1 MTTKAPTRAELVGRA
16 TDLVDVIRKHA
27 EWQDENRVL
36 HDDVLQGLRDAG
48 LLRLRVPKRYG
59 GYEADTRTAVDVIAE
74 LSRADGSVGWTVS
87 ALIVGSWLAGLLP
100 DSEQDEVFADPDVF
114 IGDSVSPKGVAV
126 PTDGGVILNGKW
138 PFCSGVLHSTWF
150 AHSAVQAVGE
160 NEFVPVVVVVP
171 VSDLT
176 IVDDWNTA
184 GLRATGS
191 VTTIAKDLFVPE
203 SRVVPLIPLVMN
215 NEHRSK
221 LNADSPVWKAP
232 FSPISAAGAGA
243 VPLGIARAAQEQFF
257 ERLPNRGIAYT
268 NYENQSDAPVT
279 HFQVAEA
286 AGKIDEAQFHVHRA
300 ADRVDTKVRTGEEW
314 TLTERAL
321 ARMEM
326 GASTQRSREA
336 VDALDTG
343 SGGSSIYSHVPMQ
356 RIVRD
361 MHAVSLHGLLHPN
374 TNLELYGRV
383 LCGLEPNTQLI

>member
-16 TDLVDVIRKHA
+16 TDLVDLIRKHA
-27 EWQDENRVL
+27 EWQEENRVI
-36 HDDVLQGLRDAG
+36 HDDVLRGLRDAG

-59 GYEADTRTAVDVIAE
+59 GYEADTRTSVEVIAE
-74 LSRADGSVGWTVS
+74 LARADGSVGWTVS
-87 ALIVGSWLAGLLP
+87 TLIIGSWLSGLLP
-100 DSEQDEVFADPDVF
+100 DSAQDEVFADPDVH
-114 IGDSVSPKGVAV
+114 IGNSVSPKGVAV
-126 PTDGGVILNGKW
+126 PTEGGVILNGKW
-138 PFCSGVLHSTWF
+138 PFCSGARHSKYF

-160 NEFVPVVVVVP
+160 NEFVPVFVVVP

-176 IVDDWNTA
+176 VVDDWNTA

-203 SRVVPLIPLVMN
+203 SRVIPLLPLVM
-215 NEHRSK
+215 EGKHLSK
-221 LNADSPVWKAP
+221 ANAESALWQAP

-243 VPLGIARAAQEQFF
+243 VPLGIAKAAKEQFF
-257 ERLPNRGIAYT
+257 ERLPNRGITYT
-268 NYENQSDAPVT
+268 NYEHQTDAPIT
-279 HFQVAEA
+279 HFQIAEA
-286 AGKIDEAQFHVHRA
+286 VGKIDEAEFHVHRA
-300 ADRVDTKVRTGEEW
+300 ADRVDSKVAAGEQW
-314 TLTERAL
+314 SLTERAL

-336 VDALDTG
+336 VDFLETG

-361 MHAVSLHGLLHPN
+361 MHAVGLHGLLHPN